1 MMLLSPLMLKFFHL
15 LVVFVS
21 PFFPFWIIGMVAH
34 TVLVEAD
41 TTFIVD
47 NLSFK
52 TSTRIANTEQRM
64 T

>member
-15 LVVFVS
+15 LVVIVS
-21 PFFPFWIIGMVAH
+21 PFFPLWIVGMVAH

-52 TSTRIANTEQRM
+52 TSTRITNTEQRM

>member
-1 MMLLSPLMLKFFHL
+1 MMLLSPPMLKFFQL

-34 TVLVEAD
+34 TFLDETY

-52 TSTRIANTEQRM
+52 TSTRITNTEQRM